1 MNMTY
6 EVYIDL
12 KSNGL
17 THVKGKSDHCEG
29 WHTVKVSEEETQYL
43 IQQLEPS
50 PGATAAAQKLHELAH
65 PDGSVYIENCTEQV
79 CADLLAEL

>member
-1 MNMTY
+1 VNMTY

-17 THVKGKSDHCEG
+17 THAKGKNDKCDGDHPARVTENDLQCLLQE
-29 WHTVKVSEEETQYL
+29 
-43 IQQLEPS
+43 LEPS
-50 PGATAAAQKLHELAH
+50 PEATAAAQKLHELAH